1 VNVVLDTNIVVS
13 RYLSP
18 LGNPARLLTM
28 WEQGVFELAVSE
40 PILAEYQRVLAYPRI
55 RDRHQMSDEEIAAV
69 VDGFRSFAVLVEP
82 TVSRDVVQDDPS
94 DNKFLEC
101 ALAAGAEYV
110 VSGDPH
116 LLRIGHYAEI
126 QILRLAEF
134 RLLLETAEASGQ

>member
-1 VNVVLDTNIVVS
+1 MKVVLDTNIVVS

-28 WEQGVFELAVSE
+28 WEKGVFDLVVSE
-40 PILAEYQRVLAYPRI
+40 PILTEYQRVLAYPRI
-55 RDRHQMSDEEIAAV
+55 RDRHQMTDEEIAAV

-82 TVSRDVVQDDPS
+82 TVSLNVVQNDPS
-94 DNKFLEC
+94 DNTFVEY

-116 LLRIGHYAEI
+116 LLRIGHYEEI
-126 QILRLAEF
+126 QILRPAEF
-134 RLLLETAEASGQ
+134 RLLLETAEAGGQ